1 MKAAGRPAR
10 STVQLVDA
18 RCVGGI
24 LRRVALDRRQ
34 DILRHAYLLIA
45 QHGLE
50 GLRFADVARAAGI
63 NNGTL
68 IYYFPNKEA
77 LIQGVVGYMLDEF
90 RASQPPRPA
99 DGGPLDAETELR
111 WEFDDARK
119 RLGGPLGVVYLEL
132 LARAQR
138 DPRVAESLRALDAAW
153 DGWLQTVIEAGQ
165 VRGGFLPTL
174 DPTMAT
180 TAIRSV
186 IRGAGI
192 QALLDDP
199 QRIDAVMGMMAELFL
214 HWLVTGAPTMA
225 PPRSLSPSRRGSG
238 SSSRSGSR
246 TRRPRAARASD

>member
-1 MKAAGRPAR
+1 M
-10 STVQLVDA
+10 
-18 RCVGGI
+18 

-68 IYYFPNKEA
+68 IYYFASKEA

-99 DGGPLDAETELR
+99 DGGPLDAEAELR

-138 DPRVAESLRALDAAW
+138 DPHVAESLRALDAAW

-165 VRGGFLPTL
+165 VRSGFLPSL
-174 DPTMAT
+174 DPTLAT
-180 TAIRSV
+180 AAIRSM
-186 IRGAGI
+186 IRGAGL

-214 HWLVTGAPTMA
+214 HWLVTGAPSLP
-225 PPRSLSPSRRGSG
+225 PPRSPSPRRRGSG
-238 SSSRSGSR
+238 STSTSTNTSGSGSR
-246 TRRPRAARASD
+246 ARRPRAARASD

>member
-1 MKAAGRPAR
+1 M
-10 STVQLVDA
+10 
-18 RCVGGI
+18 

-68 IYYFPNKEA
+68 IYYFPSKDA
-77 LIQGVVGYMLDEF
+77 LIQGVVGYLLDEF

-99 DGGPLDAETELR
+99 DGGPLEAHTELR

-119 RLGGPLGVVYLEL
+119 RLGGPLGIVYLEL

-138 DPRVAESLRALDAAW
+138 DPRVAESLRSLDAAW
-153 DGWLQTVIEAGQ
+153 DGWLQTVIQAGQ
-165 VRGGFLPTL
+165 ARGGFHTGL
-174 DPTMAT
+174 DPTLAT
-180 TAIRSV
+180 TAIRLL
-186 IRGAGI
+186 IRGAGF

-199 QRIDAVMGMMAELFL
+199 QRIDSVMAMMAELFL
-214 HWLVTGAPTMA
+214 HWLVTGMPNT
-225 PPRSLSPSRRGSG
+225 PPPKSLLPSRRGS
-238 SSSRSGSR
+238 SGR